1 MMYLQEEVNDYLG
14 GPVEL
19 DKEIQ
24 GESHVEL
31 YHLERIDGTTP
42 LPYYWFII
50 APYLNLTKPPFGS
63 CTINFH
69 YGVHKNLSKDK
80 RDDNR

>member
-1 MMYLQEEVNDYLG
+1 MYLQEEVNDYLG

-31 YHLERIDGTTP
+31 YHLERIP
-42 LPYYWFII
+42 MAQLHSHII
-50 APYLNLTKPPFGS
+50 G
-63 CTINFH
+63 
-69 YGVHKNLSKDK
+69 LS
-80 RDDNR
+80 